1 MIVGRRFGGGVILRA
16 MDVGRVLGTA
26 AAVPLL
32 VACHAGCT
40 GSPFKDQTQ
49 VRTPYER
56 YQVLRGE
63 ARPKTEVDSFGREQ
77 PALRARLAP
86 LDTP

>member
-1 MIVGRRFGGGVILRA
+1 
-16 MDVGRVLGTA
+16 MDVERVLGTA
-26 AAVPLL
+26 ACL
-32 VACHAGCT
+32 VVTISLTTACT
-40 GSPFKDQTQ
+40 GTPFRDAQQ

-63 ARPKTEVDSFGREQ
+63 PRPKTYTDSFGREQ

-86 LDTP
+86 LDQP

>member
-1 MIVGRRFGGGVILRA
+1 MAASLVISVMFA
-16 MDVGRVLGTA
+16 S
-26 AAVPLL
+26 
-32 VACHAGCT
+32 GCT
-40 GSPFKDQTQ
+40 GTPFRDAQQ

-63 ARPKTEVDSFGREQ
+63 QRPKTYTDSFGREQ

-86 LDTP
+86 LDQP

>member
-1 MIVGRRFGGGVILRA
+1 
-16 MDVGRVLGTA
+16 MDVGRVTGTA
-26 AAVPLL
+26 ASLGL
-32 VACHAGCT
+32 FLTLMGIGGCAPGT
-40 GSPFKDQTQ
+40 PFKDSDR

-63 ARPKTEVDSFGREQ
+63 KRPKTVTDSFGKEQ

-86 LDTP
+86 LDP

>member
-1 MIVGRRFGGGVILRA
+1 
-16 MDVGRVLGTA
+16 MDVGRVVGTA
-26 AAVPLL
+26 ACLAVTISF
-32 VACHAGCT
+32 VSACT
-40 GSPFKDQTQ
+40 GTPFKDAKQ

-63 ARPKTEVDSFGREQ
+63 QRPKTYIDSFGREQ

-86 LDTP
+86 LDQQ

>member
-1 MIVGRRFGGGVILRA
+1 
-16 MDVGRVLGTA
+16 MDVGRVSGTA
-26 AAVPLL
+26 ACLIAIVMF
-32 VACHAGCT
+32 ASACT
-40 GSPFKDQTQ
+40 GTPFREGAQ

-63 ARPKTEVDSFGREQ
+63 NRPRTTTDSFGREQ

-86 LDTP
+86 LDQP

>member
-1 MIVGRRFGGGVILRA
+1 
-16 MDVGRVLGTA
+16 MDVGRVVGKA
-26 AAVPLL
+26 ALLIAIAVSA
-32 VACHAGCT
+32 VGCT
-40 GSPFKDQTQ
+40 GTPFKDQRQ

-63 ARPKTEVDSFGREQ
+63 QRPKTYTDSFGQEQ

-86 LDTP
+86 LDE

>member
-1 MIVGRRFGGGVILRA
+1 
-16 MDVGRVLGTA
+16 MDVGRVLGTVA
-26 AAVPLL
+26 TVPLL
-32 VACHAGCT
+32 VVLHGGCSGT
-40 GSPFKDQTQ
+40 PFKDQQQ

-63 ARPKTEVDSFGREQ
+63 SRPKTEIDSFGREQ